1 MKKTRLTIA
10 CREWQAVTTEIGPAA
25 AGVLLY
31 LLAMMRDMQTAEI
44 AIRIEE
50 LADALGIPPEAAEE
64 TLTRIESAG
73 YLTRLDADPS
83 GVITL
88 RSDEEEKKQAE
99 ARRKRA
105 ARLLSRFQGQS
116 TGQSG
121 DTFFDHGGQSAD
133 SPKEVHSE
141 VMMIYDPNPT
151 QEKSHA
157 LFDHTGN
164 ATEKEKES
172 ATKKIEK
179 SLTERPCAHADAP
192 ASASA
197 GLRQSTSP
205 RVDQIELA
213 TDQLEAD
220 YIDIVGRMP
229 NSLRNT
235 LRKESDDVRESFYL
249 YCRKKRG
256 ELGTRWTADSMRAA
270 YLAAR
275 RIPAERR
282 ADSILAAYMGD
293 WKTIRDCGSG
303 VYFEKQTGRVVSLV
317 RGPVE
322 APKKAEAPAAALGFL
337 RNMRRS

>member
-50 LADALGIPPEAAEE
+50 LADALGIPPETAEE
-64 TLTRIESAG
+64 TLARIESAG
-73 YLTRLDADPS
+73 YLTRLGADPS

-99 ARRKRA
+99 ARRKRT
-105 ARLLSRFQGQS
+105 ARLLSAFSSNHRGRS
-116 TGQSG
+116 ENI
-121 DTFFDHGGQSAD
+121 FFDHSGQSAD
-133 SPKEVHSE
+133 GPKEVHSE
-141 VMMIYDPNPT
+141 VAMIYDPADARQNGHT
-151 QEKSHA
+151 LSDK
-157 LFDHTGN
+157 TGN

-179 SLTERPCAHADAP
+179 SLTERPCAHANAPDVSLPVDA
-192 ASASA
+192 
-197 GLRQSTSP
+197 
-205 RVDQIELA
+205 
-213 TDQLEAD
+213 LEAD
-220 YIDIVGRMP
+220 YIDIVGGMP
-229 NSLRNT
+229 DSLRNT
-235 LRKESDDVRESFYL
+235 LRMESDDVRESFYL

-256 ELGTRWTADSMRAA
+256 ELGTRWTADSVRAA